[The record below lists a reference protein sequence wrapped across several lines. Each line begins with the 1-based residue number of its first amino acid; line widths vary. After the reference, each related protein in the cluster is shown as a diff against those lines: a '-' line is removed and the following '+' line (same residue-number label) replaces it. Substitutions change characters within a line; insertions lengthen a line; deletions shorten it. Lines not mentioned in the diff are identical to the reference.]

1 MGVDV
6 PSSKAS
12 PSRSGAAYLE
22 DKDMGKTSNVGNSW
36 GENPLVVLG
45 RLERIIDG
53 VTAALRFGPFLQ
65 KLKAARFENRL
76 YLVANASGRR
86 VVGRPSEQRGGRVK
100 RFPFASLPGDV
111 VNRRVHDPQFFRLH
125 PS

>member
-12 PSRSGAAYLE
+12 PSRSGAACLE

-36 GENPLVVLG
+36 GGNPLVVLG
-45 RLERIIDG
+45 RLEGIIDG

-65 KLKAARFENRL
+65 KLKAARFEKGL
-76 YLVANASGRR
+76 YVVANASGRR
-86 VVGRPSEQRGGRVK
+86 GVGMASEQCGGRLK
-100 RFPFASLPGDV
+100 PF
-111 VNRRVHDPQFFRLH
+111 H
-125 PS
+125 P

>member
-12 PSRSGAAYLE
+12 PSRSGAACLE
-22 DKDMGKTSNVGNSW
+22 DRDMGKTANVGNSW

-65 KLKAARFENRL
+65 KLKAARFEKRL
-76 YLVANASGRR
+76 YLVANASGRL
-86 VVGRPSEQRGGRVK
+86 GGGMAAEERGGAVT
-100 RFPFASLPGDV
+100 A
-111 VNRRVHDPQFFRLH
+111 
-125 PS
+125 